1 MLNSKTK
8 KKNVLP
14 QEILQL
20 LFWSGL
26 ISIFFFK
33 LIDMTASSVASDY
46 VIDKGISLSDLEMD
60 TLSVWIKSISFSASV
75 ILFLFLFLML
85 VGRKFDYLKEITKG
99 VNLLREQNLDYR
111 LPIEGS
117 NELTVLAESINYMV
131 ENEKKLKQRE
141 LELAEAKIKFMRNLS
156 HDIRTPLT
164 SIMSYTEILANNAMI
179 SKGVS
184 HEELEEYLLLM
195 KQKSTQIKLLTEQ
208 LLDEVSR
215 KCENVENGKL
225 LMYQLICEWEEQL
238 EDDFDCRIDLS
249 SCEDFSAELVVDEF
263 RRILDNLVSNIR
275 KYADPEKPVT
285 INVETKGDSLIIR
298 QSNNIVALSQAANSA
313 GSAGSA
319 TSAESP
325 HPESYGIGLES
336 IKSIAA
342 RYDGQVNTTIDTVD
356 NLWNIEITIKNIKIN
371 NLQNSSEI

>member
-1 MLNSKTK
+1 MLNNKAK
-8 KKNVLP
+8 RKNVLP

-46 VIDKGISLSDLEMD
+46 VIDKGITLSDLEMD
-60 TLSVWIKSISFSASV
+60 TLSVWIRSISFSASV
-75 ILFLFLFLML
+75 ILFLVLFLML

-141 LELAEAKIKFMRNLS
+141 LELAEAKTKFMRNLS

-164 SIMSYTEILANNAMI
+164 SIMSYTEIIANKTMLNKA
-179 SKGVS
+179 VS
-184 HEELEEYLLLM
+184 DEELKEYLLLM

-208 LLDEVSR
+208 LLDEASR
-215 KCENVENGKL
+215 KCEYIENGKL
-225 LMYQLICEWEEQL
+225 LMNQLVCELEEQL
-238 EDDFDCRIDLS
+238 EDDFDCKIDLS
-249 SCEDFSAELVVDEF
+249 CCQDFAAELVVDEF

-275 KYADPEKPVT
+275 KYADPKNPVT
-285 INVETKGDSLIIR
+285 INVETKDDNLTIK
-298 QSNNIVALSQAANSA
+298 QSNRIKPLPQSS
-313 GSAGSA
+313 
-319 TSAESP
+319 TSFDCERTQ
-325 HPESYGIGLES
+325 HTESYGIGLES